1 MEIKI
6 LKGTHQIG
14 GCITVIKTRTTKIIV
29 DFGEDL
35 TEEGKNA
42 FEKSE
47 LLKEVS
53 DADAVF
59 ITHSHLDHVG
69 LVNIIPKNV
78 PIYMEKNTKTIL
90 DIGSDFGINEPLSRE
105 VDTFEL
111 SKKTNPIFVGDLK
124 ITPHIVDHSS
134 YNSCMFVIE
143 GEGKKVL
150 HTGDYRN
157 HGRKGKLFSSTLDA
171 IGKVDCL
178 ITEGTTLLRHN
189 NVHYKSELELE
200 KEAKKIMSK
209 YDQVFVLSSSTNLD
223 RLVTFYKAKRN
234 KKFVIDTFTAAIT
247 KAVDFPVTPKNEDIY
262 QWTPSIYFK
271 IKTEKF
277 KKKYMNSE
285 GNYDF
290 LPNYVM
296 LIKQSMLIDLKKLK
310 KAGLVQNAC
319 LIYSM
324 WSGYIEK
331 EKGLSSM
338 LDEIEKMGIKIY
350 ELHTSGHA
358 DLDAMKLMNSKLT
371 PQKTVIIHTENSENC
386 QKIFDNVINIDDGE
400 NILL

>member
-14 GCITVIKTRTTKIIV
+14 GCITVIQTRTTKIIV

-35 TEEGKNA
+35 TQEGKNT
-42 FEKSE
+42 FEKKE

-59 ITHSHLDHVG
+59 ITHSHLDHAG
-69 LVNIIPKNV
+69 LVNIIPKNI
-78 PIYMEKNTKTIL
+78 PIYMEKNTKPIL
-90 DIGSDFGINEPLSRE
+90 DIGSDFRINEPLSRE

-178 ITEGTTLLRHN
+178 ITEGTA
-189 NVHYKSELELE
+189 HYKSEVEIE
-200 KEAKKIMSK
+200 KEAKEIMSR

-247 KAVDFPVTPKNEDIY
+247 KAIDFPVSPKNEDIY